1 MKTNEM
7 IRPVILVSVCKAGVT
22 NVLECSFTLTGTD
35 HVEEKIRT
43 LVNMSLPSDN
53 FTDHYVNQ
61 MISAWF
67 IDGCEDQKH
76 FYVDYYL
83 IMLSSQESSK

>member
-7 IRPVILVSVCKAGVT
+7 IRPMILVSVCRAGVT

-43 LVNMSLPSDN
+43 LINMSLPSDN
-53 FTDHYVNQ
+53 FTEHYVNQ

-67 IDGCEDQKH
+67 INGCDDQIH
-76 FYVDYYL
+76 FYIDDYL
-83 IMLSSQESSK
+83 VMLESQEAGK

>member
-22 NVLECSFTLTGTD
+22 NILECSFVLTGTD
-35 HVEEKIRT
+35 YVEEKIRT
-43 LVNMSLPSDN
+43 LINMSLPSDN
-53 FTDHYVNQ
+53 FSEHYINQ

-67 IDGCEDQKH
+67 IGGCDGQKH
-76 FYVDYYL
+76 FYVDDYL
-83 IMLSSQESSK
+83 VMLDSKEANK

>member
-7 IRPVILVSVCKAGVT
+7 IRPMILVSVCRAGIT
-22 NVLECSFTLTGTD
+22 NVLECSFVLTGTD

-43 LVNMSLPSDN
+43 LINMSIPSDN
-53 FTDHYVNQ
+53 FAEHYINQ

-67 IDGCEDQKH
+67 WYGCEDQKH
-76 FYVDYYL
+76 FYIDDYL
-83 IMLSSQESSK
+83 VMLESQETGK

>member
-7 IRPVILVSVCKAGVT
+7 IRPMILVSVCKAGVT

-43 LVNMSLPSDN
+43 MINMSLPSDN
-53 FTDHYVNQ
+53 FTEHYVNQ

-67 IDGCEDQKH
+67 INGCEDHQH
-76 FYVDYYL
+76 FYVDDYL
-83 IMLSSQESSK
+83 VMLESQEDSK

>member
-1 MKTNEM
+1 MRTCEM

-35 HVEEKIRT
+35 HIEEKIRT
-43 LVNMSLPSDN
+43 LVNMSLPSDK
-53 FTDHYVNQ
+53 FTEHYVNQ

-67 IDGCEDQKH
+67 INGCEDQKH
-76 FYVDYYL
+76 FYVDDYL
-83 IMLSSQESSK
+83 VMLESQEAGK

>member
-7 IRPVILVSVCKAGVT
+7 IRPVILVSVCRAGVT

-35 HVEEKIRT
+35 YVEEKIRT

-53 FTDHYVNQ
+53 FSEDYINQ

-67 IDGCEDQKH
+67 FDGCEDQKH
-76 FYVDYYL
+76 FFVDDYL
-83 IMLSSQESSK
+83 VMLSSQETGK

>member
-7 IRPVILVSVCKAGVT
+7 ICPMILVSVCKAGVT
-22 NVLECSFTLTGTD
+22 NILECSFTLTGTD

-53 FTDHYVNQ
+53 FSEHYVSQ

-67 IDGCEDQKH
+67 IDGYEDQKH
-76 FYVDYYL
+76 FYVDDYL
-83 IMLSSQESSK
+83 VMLESQESCK

>member
-7 IRPVILVSVCKAGVT
+7 IHPVIHLSVCRAGVA
-22 NVLECSFTLTGTD
+22 NILECSFVLTGTD
-35 HVEEKIRT
+35 RIEDKIRT

-53 FTDHYVNQ
+53 FSEHYVNQ

-67 IDGCEDQKH
+67 IDCCEDQKH
-76 FYVDYYL
+76 FYVDDYL
-83 IMLSSQESSK
+83 VMLSSQDTGK